1 MPLRGVYELDVD
13 PDGNFARFQQQ
24 FAAHQDDMRAQ
35 HRQNTTYSRGV
46 NDYFKQFSS
55 ELNSLARTSTKG
67 AKDQKA
73 AMESVSAEVRRAA
86 TFQGQFASLTM
97 RAGREMREMAKST
110 KGVADHIISA
120 TGALLKWTGIGAV
133 LGGIAGPPLLASSVF
148 NRAYSAGG
156 LGITS
161 GQQQAAGLAY
171 GKFFNPDSALSNIAS
186 AQSDYSKMAVFSA
199 LGIDPRGKS
208 PAELLPLVARAATDR
223 FMSTDRSTQ
232 AAHAY
237 KLDEIFSLE
246 DLRRM
251 AAQRDEMPE
260 ADRRYKKYSQDL
272 AVSPQQQRDWVDFYF
287 QLRRAGD
294 VIENSFVKGLS
305 SLTEGADG
313 GALGQLANGVA
324 EAIQDFMTSKE
335 LKTWLTELAGGVKSF
350 AQELTTPEFR
360 AGVVDFVH
368 DIGDL
373 AKSIKAALVAIGI
386 IPKDAPGWDGSDLYS
401 HWHDVTSPYVV
412 GGPDLASNVTTAA
425 FGIGCSTRSAPR
437 TLTKCRISAAECWAT
452 EPARR

>member
-1 MPLRGVYELDVD
+1 
-13 PDGNFARFQQQ
+13 
-24 FAAHQDDMRAQ
+24 
-35 HRQNTTYSRGV
+35 
-46 NDYFKQFSS
+46 
-55 ELNSLARTSTKG
+55 
-67 AKDQKA
+67 
-73 AMESVSAEVRRAA
+73 
-86 TFQGQFASLTM
+86 
-97 RAGREMREMAKST
+97 
-110 KGVADHIISA
+110 
-120 TGALLKWTGIGAV
+120 
-133 LGGIAGPPLLASSVF
+133 
-148 NRAYSAGG
+148 
-156 LGITS
+156 
-161 GQQQAAGLAY
+161 
-171 GKFFNPDSALSNIAS
+171 
-186 AQSDYSKMAVFSA
+186 
-199 LGIDPRGKS
+199 
-208 PAELLPLVARAATDR
+208 
-223 FMSTDRSTQ
+223 MSTDRSTQ